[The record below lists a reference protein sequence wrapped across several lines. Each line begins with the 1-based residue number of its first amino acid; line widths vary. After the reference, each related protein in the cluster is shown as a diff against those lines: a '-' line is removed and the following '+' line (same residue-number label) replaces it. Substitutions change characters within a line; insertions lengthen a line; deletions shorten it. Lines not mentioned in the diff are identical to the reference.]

1 MNTLNDSI
9 PRTGGGLGRAFSENF
24 LGEAP
29 DWYKLTIAVFLL
41 ANPILLHATSP
52 FITGWVLIGEFIF
65 TLAMALKCY
74 PLQPGGLLAIEAV
87 LLGMTSSDSV
97 FREVTDNIQVILLLM
112 FMVAG
117 IYFMKSLL
125 LYVFTKLLINVRSK
139 TALSL
144 LFCGV
149 SAVLSAFLDALTV
162 TAVLIS
168 VAVGFYAVYHKV
180 ASNRPAQSD
189 HDHSQDDEVV
199 DYHRSDLDQFRA
211 FLRSLIMH
219 GAVGTALGGVCTLVG
234 EPQNLL
240 IAEKAGWDFVQFFI
254 NMAPVT
260 LPAFAAGLITC
271 ALLEKAR
278 KFGYGARLPD
288 TVREVLANF
297 AREQEQKRTQ
307 RDVVELW
314 IQGIVAVILV
324 LSLAFHVAEV
334 GIIGLMIIV
343 LLTSFNGV
351 IQEARI
357 GHAFEEALPFT
368 ALLVV
373 FFAIV
378 AVIHEQHL
386 FEPVTHFVLSLEPQQ
401 QPGMLFLANG
411 ILSMISDNVFVATVY
426 INEVKSALTAGD
438 ITREHFDQLAVAINT
453 GTNLPSVATPNG
465 QAAFL
470 FLLTSALAPLIRLS
484 YGRMVV
490 MALPYTIVLTVV
502 ALVCV
507 VYAI

>member
-1 MNTLNDSI
+1 
-9 PRTGGGLGRAFSENF
+9 
-24 LGEAP
+24 
-29 DWYKLTIAVFLL
+29 
-41 ANPILLHATSP
+41 
-52 FITGWVLIGEFIF
+52 
-65 TLAMALKCY
+65 
-74 PLQPGGLLAIEAV
+74 
-87 LLGMTSSDSV
+87 
-97 FREVTDNIQVILLLM
+97 
-112 FMVAG
+112 
-117 IYFMKSLL
+117 
-125 LYVFTKLLINVRSK
+125 
-139 TALSL
+139 
-144 LFCGV
+144 
-149 SAVLSAFLDALTV
+149 
-162 TAVLIS
+162 
-168 VAVGFYAVYHKV
+168 
-180 ASNRPAQSD
+180 
-189 HDHSQDDEVV
+189 
-199 DYHRSDLDQFRA
+199 
-211 FLRSLIMH
+211 
-219 GAVGTALGGVCTLVG
+219 ALGGVCTLVG

-240 IAEKAGWDFVQFFI
+240 IAEKAGWDFVQFFV

-334 GIIGLMIIV
+334 GIIGLMVIV

-386 FEPVTHFVLSLEPQQ
+386 FEP
-401 QPGMLFLANG
+401 
-411 ILSMISDNVFVATVY
+411 
-426 INEVKSALTAGD
+426 
-438 ITREHFDQLAVAINT
+438 
-453 GTNLPSVATPNG
+453 
-465 QAAFL
+465 
-470 FLLTSALAPLIRLS
+470 
-484 YGRMVV
+484 
-490 MALPYTIVLTVV
+490 
-502 ALVCV
+502 
-507 VYAI
+507 